1 MSLKYITVFVI
12 VSMNF
17 FAMHDHSHT

>member
-1 MSLKYITVFVI
+1 MSLKYITVVVI

-17 FAMHDHSHT
+17 FAMNDHSHT